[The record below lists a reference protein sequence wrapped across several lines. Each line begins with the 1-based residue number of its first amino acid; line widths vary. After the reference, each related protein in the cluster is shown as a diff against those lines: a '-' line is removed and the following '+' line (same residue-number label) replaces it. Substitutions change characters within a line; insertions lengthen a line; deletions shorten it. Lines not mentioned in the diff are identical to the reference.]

1 MSSPFFVKLSEH
13 KATSLERILSGI
25 QSASE
30 TSNRSSTLVSTLLT
44 FWPPG
49 PPEREKRI
57 VNFSLGMMIVALD
70 MWSR

>member
-1 MSSPFFVKLSEH
+1 MSSPPFVKVSEH
-13 KATSLERILSGI
+13 KATSLERMLSGI

-30 TSNRSSTLVSTLLT
+30 TTNRSSTLVSTLLT

-57 VNFSLGMMIVALD
+57 VSFSLGMMIGALG
-70 MWSR
+70 MWPR